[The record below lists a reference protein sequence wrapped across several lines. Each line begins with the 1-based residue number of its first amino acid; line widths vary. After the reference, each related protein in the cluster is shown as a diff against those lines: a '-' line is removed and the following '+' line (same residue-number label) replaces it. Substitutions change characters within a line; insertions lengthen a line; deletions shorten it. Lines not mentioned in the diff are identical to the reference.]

1 MSIVF
6 EEEYNKKIENYVK
19 NIKNY
24 NGLCLSSGGI
34 NGWIFI
40 GILSYLYRLDKLNEI
55 KYYIGTSIGAI
66 ICLLLILDYKPLE
79 ILKLSCNNNI
89 SEYFTLSISNIK
101 EGYGLYNIENLK
113 LYLKQ
118 LILYKTNGIIPTFKE
133 LFDKTNKIFYCTSYC
148 LNPDRNSSNN
158 NKIYFN
164 YKDYPDM
171 NVLDAVISS
180 ASLPLVFTKNK
191 LNENYYIDGGLFDHF
206 PINKLYNIMYND
218 IQDDKHINILALE
231 IGTKKI
237 DKINSIGEYI
247 FSILNIVCQTQETET
262 IINILKEKK
271 IIDYIVSEKEFTMN
285 YKDTILSR
293 IQLICDGIKLVRSYY
308 SEFIK

>member
-40 GILSYLYRLDKLNEI
+40 GILSYLYKLNKLNEI

-66 ICLLLILDYKPLE
+66 ICLLLILNYEPLE

-118 LILYKTNGIIPTFKE
+118 LILNKTNGIIPTFKE
-133 LFDKTNKIFYCTSYC
+133 LFDKTNKVFYCTSYC
-148 LNPDRNSSNN
+148 LNPDKNYTNN

-180 ASLPLVFTKNK
+180 ASLPIVFTKNK

-218 IQDDKHINILALE
+218 IQDDKNINILALE

-237 DKINSIGEYI
+237 DKINTIGEYI

-271 IIDYIVSEKEFTMN
+271 IIDYIVSQKEFTMN
-285 YKDTILSR
+285 YKDTTLSR
-293 IQLICDGIKLVRSYY
+293 IKLISDGIKLVRSYY
-308 SEFIK
+308 YEFIK